1 MLTNEKPFVLLDN
14 LTATDFILKM
24 IEMGT
29 PIETSLVGVFDDKGR
44 GSRRDIPLPLHRDG
58 DYSTD
63 HKDKIDI
70 VGLYCVNEGDAR
82 TLIEHDN
89 VLLKFKLKKGE
100 ALIFDNKTVR
110 HGREGEVKDRL
121 LMRIWISKK

>member
-1 MLTNEKPFVLLDN
+1 MLTETKPFILLDN
-14 LTATDFILKM
+14 LTATEFIIRML
-24 IEMGT
+24 EMGN
-29 PIETSLVGVFDDKGR
+29 PIETSLVGVFDDEGR

-58 DYSTD
+58 DYSTNY
-63 HKDKIDI
+63 KNKIDI
-70 VGLYCVNEGDAR
+70 VGLYCVKEGEAR

-89 VLLKFKLKKGE
+89 VLLKFKLKKGQ
-100 ALIFDNKTVR
+100 ALIFDNKVVR

>member
-1 MLTNEKPFVLLDN
+1 MLTEDKPFVLLDN
-14 LTATDFILKM
+14 LSATDFIIKM
-24 IEMGT
+24 TEMGT

-63 HKDKIDI
+63 YKGKIDI
-70 VGLYCVNEGDAR
+70 IGLYCVREGDAR
-82 TLIEHDN
+82 TLIQHDN
-89 VLLKFKLKKGE
+89 ILLKFKLKKGQ
-100 ALIFDNKTVR
+100 ALIFDNREVL

>member
-1 MLTNEKPFVLLDN
+1 VLTETKPFILLDN
-14 LTATDFILKM
+14 LTATDFIIRML
-24 IEMGT
+24 EMGN
-29 PIETSLVGVFDDKGR
+29 PIETSLVGVFDDEGR

-58 DYSTD
+58 DYSTNY
-63 HKDKIDI
+63 KDRIDI
-70 VGLYCVNEGDAR
+70 VGLYCVNEGSAR

-89 VLLKFKLKKGE
+89 VLLKFKLKKGQ
-100 ALIFDNKTVR
+100 ALIFDNKAVR